1 MEQGTKIQ
9 FCPYCGGKLD
19 SNAKFCKTCG
29 KPIVVV
35 PDFPKNSDSEKL
47 NERKTVYEG
56 CIHKCPNCGE
66 LLDSF
71 TSNCP
76 SCGYEIRDAGA
87 TKSVYQLFIELNK
100 ADSIDKKIFLIRN
113 YPIPNTKED
122 ILEFM
127 VLASTNIKGEENK
140 AIFQAWL
147 VKFEQAHKKALLIFK
162 DDDNLAKAQEIY
174 YDCQVTVNNEKN
186 RNIRKFT
193 INTVIRNIVVCIGIV
208 LLIAAVV
215 VDTSGGNSSLIQ
227 LVAYIVLIS
236 SATSLFSRKADTID
250 YLIGLASG
258 VLIFI
263 TSALLYNGSMG
274 YLCGVIVLIIVV
286 SNFIKNQNQKSNE
299 REE

>member
-1 MEQGTKIQ
+1 MI
-9 FCPYCGGKLD
+9 
-19 SNAKFCKTCG
+19 
-29 KPIVVV
+29 
-35 PDFPKNSDSEKL
+35 
-47 NERKTVYEG
+47 
-56 CIHKCPNCGE
+56 
-66 LLDSF
+66 
-71 TSNCP
+71 
-76 SCGYEIRDAGA
+76 
-87 TKSVYQLFIELNK
+87 
-100 ADSIDKKIFLIRN
+100 
-113 YPIPNTKED
+113 
-122 ILEFM
+122 
-127 VLASTNIKGEENK
+127 LASTNIKGEENK

-162 DDDNLAKAQEIY
+162 DDDNLAKVQEIY

-258 VLIFI
+258 LLIFV

-274 YLCGVIVLIIVV
+274 YLCGVIVLVIVV
-286 SNFIKNQNQKSNE
+286 SNFIKNQNKKSNE

>member
-1 MEQGTKIQ
+1 MVDYWNDCFNDLHILQ
-9 FCPYCGGKLD
+9 PD
-19 SNAKFCKTCG
+19 WKT
-29 KPIVVV
+29 IERT
-35 PDFPKNSDSEKL
+35 SDRAMVFMLL
-47 NERKTVYEG
+47 NDE
-56 CIHKCPNCGE
+56 
-66 LLDSF
+66 
-71 TSNCP
+71 
-76 SCGYEIRDAGA
+76 
-87 TKSVYQLFIELNK
+87 
-100 ADSIDKKIFLIRN
+100 
-113 YPIPNTKED
+113 
-122 ILEFM
+122 
-127 VLASTNIKGEENK
+127 EENK